1 MSYWI
6 KSECLVLIVVN
17 KIYEKIKIILLFVVF
32 TTFGTGIVY
41 NFLVGNIKSM
51 LCFGVLFYI
60 VGQNLTDRIWML

>member
-1 MSYWI
+1 MI
-6 KSECLVLIVVN
+6 EVN